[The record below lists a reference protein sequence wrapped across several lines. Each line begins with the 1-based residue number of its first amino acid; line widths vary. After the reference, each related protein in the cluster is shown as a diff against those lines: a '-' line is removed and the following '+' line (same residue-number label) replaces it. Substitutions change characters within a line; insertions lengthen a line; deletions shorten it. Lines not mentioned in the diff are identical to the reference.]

1 MSEKKKKKATKSS
14 TSSSLAGDK
23 VQLQDGSG
31 DTASDY
37 SEVRRLLQIFYISR
51 KRSIDL
57 MENMINLLNKQTY
70 YDKNKINSI
79 TSPLLST
86 SSFSGLVEEELIL
99 HISSLQSERA
109 NTLET
114 LKRLQ
119 EVWFRYKST
128 QSEETE
134 DSTRPLAIDAI
145 EELLSQIAQQTLLDE
160 LIADQLLLYP
170 HKQKSQDELITMA
183 TCIKTSPYLNEVELK
198 TIIEMK

>member
-1 MSEKKKKKATKSS
+1 MSEKKKKKANKS
-14 TSSSLAGDK
+14 TSSSVVGDK
-23 VQLQDGSG
+23 VQLQDSS
-31 DTASDY
+31 DNRASDY
-37 SEVRRLLQIFYISR
+37 LEVRRLLQIFYTSR

-70 YDKNKINSI
+70 YDKNKIRSI

-114 LKRLQ
+114 LKKLQ
-119 EVWFRYKST
+119 EVWFQYKST
-128 QSEETE
+128 QSEET
-134 DSTRPLAIDAI
+134 DDTSRPLAIEAI
-145 EELLSQIAQQTLLDE
+145 EELLSQITQQTLLDE
-160 LIADQLLLYP
+160 LIADQLLLSP

-183 TCIKTSPYLNEVELK
+183 TCIKTSPYLNEMELK